1 MTTILAALAV
11 ILILALIATRKPRR
25 AKPDGRDCAPL
36 TRHER
41 EDAWRESFRAEMSLE
56 AYLCTA
62 FRGATAKRRLLQEC
76 RNNEGRVLN
85 EIAKRVPVDQRAPTY
100 RIVEHFGVGPRTR
113 RQLEAPPLRTVA
125 PPAPAP
131 VQIIVKRP
139 RAVLT
144 LAR

>member
-1 MTTILAALAV
+1 MTAAL
-11 ILILALIATRKPRR
+11 ILLAFAIVSALIATRNKRH
-25 AKPDGRDCAPL
+25 KPDGRDCAPY

-41 EDAWRESFRAEMSLE
+41 EDAWRESFRAEMPLE
-56 AYLCTA
+56 EYLSTA
-62 FRGATAKRRLLQEC
+62 FRGATAKRRLLQAC

>member
-11 ILILALIATRKPRR
+11 ILTLALIATRKPRR

-62 FRGATAKRRLLQEC
+62 FRGAAAKKRLLAHQ
-76 RNNEGRVLN
+76 RN
-85 EIAKRVPVDQRAPTY
+85 RAAHPDALPAY
-100 RIVEHFGVGPRTR
+100 RATTVRAVESFGVGPRVR
-113 RQLEAPPLRTVA
+113 RTLAVPEALKSIQ
-125 PPAPAP
+125 PAPAP

-144 LAR
+144 LARSVQ